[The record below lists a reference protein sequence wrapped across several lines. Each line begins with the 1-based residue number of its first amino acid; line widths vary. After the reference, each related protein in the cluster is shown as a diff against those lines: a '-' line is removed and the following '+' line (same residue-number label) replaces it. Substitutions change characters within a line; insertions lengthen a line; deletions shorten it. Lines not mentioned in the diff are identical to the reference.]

1 MNNKIKKLLAL
12 VLITTSIGV
21 LGGCG
26 NKGSNSKIVVGS
38 KDFTESYLLSEIYAL
53 ALEDNG
59 FKVERKL
66 KLGSSVVHNAIE
78 SGEIDMYPEYTGT
91 GLTTILNQD
100 PISDPQKVY
109 DIVKKEYKEKYNIAW
124 LEHSNVNDTEGVAI
138 TKNASDRLGG
148 ISTISDAWK
157 HASDL
162 KLAGNGEFMERED
175 ALPLLKK
182 VYGDTQF
189 KGSSVVD
196 HALSFQAAL
205 NGEADLIG
213 VYTTEGSLDNDEFI
227 VLKDDKQAF
236 PPYYMTPI
244 VRQQVLD
251 ANPKMEEVINKVTA
265 TFTDKNMIKLNARV
279 DINKEEYEDVAE
291 DYYNSIKDKIK

>member
-1 MNNKIKKLLAL
+1 MNNKIKKILSLILL
-12 VLITTSIGV
+12 TTTIGV

-26 NKGSNSKIVVGS
+26 NKGGNSQIVIGS

-91 GLTTILNQD
+91 GLITILNQD
-100 PISDPQKVY
+100 SISDPEKVY
-109 DIVKKEYKEKYNIAW
+109 DIVKKKYKEKYNIAW
-124 LEHSNVNDTEGVAI
+124 LEHSNVNDTEGIAI
-138 TKNASDRLGG
+138 TKTASNRLGG
-148 ISTISDAWK
+148 LSTISDVWK

-162 KLAGNGEFMERED
+162 NLVGNGEFMERED

-182 VYGDTQF
+182 VYGDAQF
-189 KGSSVVD
+189 KSSSVVD
-196 HALSFQAAL
+196 HTLSFQVAL
-205 NGEADLIG
+205 SGEADVIG

-251 ANPKMEEVINKVTA
+251 ANPKMEEVLNKVTA
-265 TFTDKNMIKLNARV
+265 TFTDKNIIKLNSRV
-279 DINKEEYEDVAE
+279 DINKEEYEDVAK
-291 DYYNSIKDKIK
+291 DYYSSIKDKIK

>member
-1 MNNKIKKLLAL
+1 MNSKIKKILAL

-26 NKGSNSKIVVGS
+26 NKGSNSKIVIGS

-91 GLTTILNQD
+91 GLTTILKED
-100 PISDPQKVY
+100 PISDPEQVY
-109 DIVKKEYKEKYNIAW
+109 EAVKKGYKEKFDIAW
-124 LEHSNVNDTEGVAI
+124 LEHSNVNDTEGLAI
-138 TKNASDRLGG
+138 TKDASDRLGG
-148 ISTISDAWK
+148 ISTISEAWK
-157 HASDL
+157 HAGDL
-162 KLAGNGEFMERED
+162 ILAGNGEFMERED
-175 ALPLLKK
+175 SLPALKK
-182 VYGDTQF
+182 TYGDANF
-189 KGSSVVD
+189 KKASVVD
-196 HALSFQAAL
+196 HTLSFQAAL
-205 NGEADLIG
+205 NGEADLID
-213 VYTTEGSLDNDEFI
+213 VYTTEGSLANDKFI
-227 VLKDDKQAF
+227 VLKDDKHAF

-244 VRQQVLD
+244 VRQKVLD

-265 TFTDKNMIKLNARV
+265 TFTDENIIKLNARV
-279 DINKEEYEDVAE
+279 DIDKEEYEDVAK